1 MGVTLPH
8 RQDWTIVLYELDA
21 MSPIHWGGAPPVRP
35 DHARALVAT
44 SLAALLRKSISVD
57 EWGMMVSIIV
67 STAEKTAT
75 VMKGVLEEKQD
86 AINNMQ
92 KREAGLNFWPLPKC
106 FFY

>member
-1 MGVTLPH
+1 M
-8 RQDWTIVLYELDA
+8 
-21 MSPIHWGGAPPVRP
+21 APPVRP

-92 KREAGLNFWPLPKC
+92 KHEAGLNFWPLPKC